1 MPTANATTS
10 VTATL
15 MPAVASVPRPLWPED
30 ASRLEVPDAAGT
42 EAAEEG
48 SAFTEF
54 DERLGD
60 EVWLAGSFTNKYS
73 AVDSML
79 PGPVNTVAPELTS
92 PPFSARTATVVTG
105 VFHELWHT

>member
-15 MPAVASVPRPLWPED
+15 MPTVASVPRPLWPED

-60 EVWLAGSFTNKYS
+60 EVWLAGSF
-73 AVDSML
+73 
-79 PGPVNTVAPELTS
+79 EQI
-92 PPFSARTATVVTG
+92 FSSGLHAAWSSQYCGARTDVAAV
-105 VFHELWHT
+105 LSKNCDCCDRCLP

>member
-1 MPTANATTS
+1 MPTTNATTS

-15 MPAVASVPRPLWPED
+15 IPAVAAVLRSLWPED
-30 ASRLEVPDAAGT
+30 AAET

-48 SAFTEF
+48 SALTEF
-54 DERLGD
+54 DERLCD

>member
-1 MPTANATTS
+1 MPTANTTAS

-15 MPAVASVPRPLWPED
+15 MPAVAAVLRPLWPED
-30 ASRLEVPDAAGT
+30 ASRLEVLDAAGT